1 MITFSLGWVQPA
13 STDTQHT
20 IIKIPFITASPADGN
35 FKMRC
40 RRWIASDKSVGH
52 FAETFIR
59 SAFLTCYSGIAIFS
73 ISHFNLFMNIKDYQV
88 VQ

>member
-13 STDTQHT
+13 STDTQNT
-20 IIKIPFITASPADGN
+20 IIKFRFITASPAYSN
-35 FKMRC
+35 FMMLC
-40 RRWIASDKSVGH
+40 RRWIASDKSIGH

-59 SAFLTCYSGIAIFS
+59 SAFLTCYSGIAIFL
-73 ISHFNLFMNIKDYQV
+73 ISHFNLFMNIKVFQV